1 MAGWLTDCHMSPAVV
16 RLGQKQQCVAL
27 KYVALS
33 PKEIL
38 QNLVFKGIQD
48 LSVTPSHCF
57 WASWLCS
64 LAKESKLPGCNS
76 LRWNCFG
83 GKGTPV
89 YWIGNARLWQAT
101 AGEKRKMRMQYCKL
115 PWRSISKEMH
125 ILLQYKISKKSL
137 TNYKHF
143 FFKSNANNPC
153 ETWNLCRSTRDW
165 VVCYIVFKP
174 VCSLVPAEW
183 SCALVPSIKSPLVH
197 WALRS
202 DLLIIPRR
210 VCLRDQHNMVV
221 SGMESGLRFPAML
234 LLVDRHMA
242 LEIN

>member
-1 MAGWLTDCHMSPAVV
+1 M
-16 RLGQKQQCVAL
+16 LGYDKQQPERKEKWGCNIVSCREEAFL
-27 KYVALS
+27 KKCTSYYS
-33 PKEIL
+33 MK
-38 QNLVFKGIQD
+38 
-48 LSVTPSHCF
+48 
-57 WASWLCS
+57 
-64 LAKESKLPGCNS
+64 LAKK
-76 LRWNCFG
+76 
-83 GKGTPV
+83 
-89 YWIGNARLWQAT
+89 AWQT
-101 AGEKRKMRMQYCKL
+101 T
-115 PWRSISKEMH
+115 SI
-125 ILLQYKISKKSL
+125 
-137 TNYKHF
+137 

-210 VCLRDQHNMVV
+210 ACLRDQHNMVV
-221 SGMESGLRFPAML
+221 SGMESGLQFPAML